1 MAITA
6 KAIEYLES
14 AGDWKGRSTAACVFA
29 DAAQAKRYLD
39 TVLPNLVNGAGG
51 GPVQGSA
58 VPVRLDSGSFAT
70 TIAGCV
76 VIITAWDM
84 CHVDD

>member
-1 MAITA
+1 MLAT
-6 KAIEYLES
+6 
-14 AGDWKGRSTAACVFA
+14 GKGRSTAACVFA
-29 DAAQAKRYLD
+29 DEAQAKRYLD
-39 TVLPNLVNGAGG
+39 TVLPNLVNGTDGSPA
-51 GPVQGSA
+51 QGWV
-58 VPVRLDSGSFAT
+58 VPVRLDSGFAA